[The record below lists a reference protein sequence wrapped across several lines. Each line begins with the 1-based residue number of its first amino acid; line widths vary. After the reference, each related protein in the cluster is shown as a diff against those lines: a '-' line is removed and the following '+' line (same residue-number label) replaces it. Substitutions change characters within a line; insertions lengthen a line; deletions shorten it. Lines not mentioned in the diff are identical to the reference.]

1 MFENWDL
8 MARMGMAI
16 VVIGGL
22 VIVLHFLLRRTGE
35 VKMKASSKNLVLA
48 GLFLFGGIS
57 AQISAMCL
65 RALDAPMVGPL
76 LWLGCLCLWLS
87 LGFFV
92 CAVLAW
98 QRERPKWR

>member
-1 MFENWDL
+1 MLEAADVL
-8 MARMGMAI
+8 AKVGIALVVLGGMA
-16 VVIGGL
+16 VVIGL
-22 VIVLHFLLRRTGE
+22 TLRRTGE
-35 VKMKASSKNLVLA
+35 LKMKASSKNLVLA

-57 AQISAMCL
+57 AQICAMCL